1 MSYKNPF
8 ICNLDSV
15 INEEN
20 YFLPYFFNALQVD
33 ITPCICCINGLSDPQ
48 QWLFFLKNSHFL
60 FLPNLWTILC
70 LFFMKCLILW
80 GVRIQNPQRVQLW
93 STSVVFIFHFDKV
106 CSLICD
112 CKVSYFSYCN
122 KKKMVNIYVE
132 FYNTLSIS
140 VSCQYHFLFP
150 YVLC

>member
-1 MSYKNPF
+1 MN
-8 ICNLDSV
+8 
-15 INEEN
+15 
-20 YFLPYFFNALQVD
+20 
-33 ITPCICCINGLSDPQ
+33 
-48 QWLFFLKNSHFL
+48 NSL
-60 FLPNLWTILC
+60 
-70 LFFMKCLILW
+70 
-80 GVRIQNPQRVQLW
+80 
-93 STSVVFIFHFDKV
+93 FIFHEMFIIMTGQNSKPSTCSIMIYFCCFYFPLVTIAIDKV

-150 YVLC
+150 YVLCCRLTCKIPQNLPETTLLFYSEPKDLPIGLCPRNV

>member
-1 MSYKNPF
+1 MN
-8 ICNLDSV
+8 
-15 INEEN
+15 
-20 YFLPYFFNALQVD
+20 
-33 ITPCICCINGLSDPQ
+33 
-48 QWLFFLKNSHFL
+48 NSL
-60 FLPNLWTILC
+60 
-70 LFFMKCLILW
+70 
-80 GVRIQNPQRVQLW
+80 
-93 STSVVFIFHFDKV
+93 FIFHEMFNIMRGQNSKPSTCSIMIYFCCFYFPLVTIDIDKV

-150 YVLC
+150 YVLCWDDTWRLTCKIPQNLPETTLLFYSEPKDLPIGLCPRNV